1 MTTFVLI
8 RHGHCDPVGKYIAGR
23 KSGINLSETGKMQV
37 MQLAGRLQKIE
48 AEAIYSSPLER
59 AIETASSLAEQ
70 KKLKLNIAEELLE
83 VDYGMWTGKSFEELS
98 KEPLWE
104 LYNTFRARVR
114 IPGGEMTTEVV
125 SRMSA
130 LIERLRRVYKGAV
143 FLVSHGDPIKSV
155 IAHYIGIPLDLIIRF
170 DIQPASVSIL
180 SVDDYGAHLMT
191 LNNTGW
197 EQEF

>member
-104 LYNTFRARVR
+104 LYNTFRARSKD
-114 IPGGEMTTEVV
+114 T
-125 SRMSA
+125 
-130 LIERLRRVYKGAV
+130 
-143 FLVSHGDPIKSV
+143 
-155 IAHYIGIPLDLIIRF
+155 
-170 DIQPASVSIL
+170 
-180 SVDDYGAHLMT
+180 
-191 LNNTGW
+191 W
-197 EQEF
+197 W